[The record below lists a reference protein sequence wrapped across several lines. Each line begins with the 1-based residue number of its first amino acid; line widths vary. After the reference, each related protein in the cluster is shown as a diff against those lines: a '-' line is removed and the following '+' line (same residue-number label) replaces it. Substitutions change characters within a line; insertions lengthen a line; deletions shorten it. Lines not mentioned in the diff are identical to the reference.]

1 MGVSYREDVA
11 DTRYAPSET
20 FVREACARGATVLC
34 HDPLVRYWPEL
45 DMDVPAE
52 LPSPEG
58 IDAVV
63 VAVPHDSYRQLDFER
78 WLGEAR
84 PVVLDAFDV
93 LAPSQRDGLV
103 RIGCRV
109 ASIGR
114 GERQ

>member
-1 MGVSYREDVA
+1 
-11 DTRYAPSET
+11 
-20 FVREACARGATVLC
+20 
-34 HDPLVRYWPEL
+34 
-45 DMDVPAE
+45 MDVPAE

-58 IDAVV
+58 LDAVV

-93 LAPSQRDGLV
+93 LAPSQRDDLV